1 MPKNSIYLVC
11 GFLLLNGCAGGTR
24 WAHNNYSDS
33 QFRIDSGRCGVLSR
47 QIVSQQPSFRPNQID
62 PNLTPLQQSAVGAQN
77 AGGSL
82 ADGLGRAIESTR
94 IYQDCLFSLGYRR
107 E

>member
-1 MPKNSIYLVC
+1 MPKKSKFLAYA
-11 GFLLLNGCAGGTR
+11 FLLLNGCAGGTR
-24 WAHNNYSDS
+24 WAHNSYSEA
-33 QFRIDSGRCGVLSR
+33 QFSIDSGRCSVLSR

-77 AGGSL
+77 AGAVL
-82 ADGLGRAIESTR
+82 DDGLARAIDETR
-94 IYQDCLFSLGYRR
+94 IYQDCLFSLGYIG

>member
-1 MPKNSIYLVC
+1 MPKNSLYLVC
-11 GFLLLNGCAGGTR
+11 SFLLLNGCAGGTR

-33 QFRIDSGRCGVLSR
+33 QFSIDSRRCELVSR
-47 QIVSQQPSFRPNQID
+47 QIVSQNPSFRPNQID

>member
-1 MPKNSIYLVC
+1 M
-11 GFLLLNGCAGGTR
+11 
-24 WAHNNYSDS
+24 
-33 QFRIDSGRCGVLSR
+33 SR

-77 AGGSL
+77 AGDLLGDS
-82 ADGLGRAIESTR
+82 LGRAIESIR